1 MINTELKMNQINKQQ
16 ITNPVNKL
24 SYDKTSAISI
34 FEYSKGLLSRS
45 LREFIKENYSPK
57 KGKGSIGQM
66 VENLYFLLETNNNP
80 EADFSSAGME
90 LKCTPIKLSK
100 TTLTS

>member
-34 FEYSKGLLSRS
+34 FEYSKGLLSS
-45 LREFIKENYSPK
+45 
-57 KGKGSIGQM
+57 
-66 VENLYFLLETNNNP
+66 
-80 EADFSSAGME
+80 
-90 LKCTPIKLSK
+90 
-100 TTLTS
+100 